1 MKVAHIFTIFS
12 VAFCTLSPAIVKAEE
27 DYHLGFRIA
36 PRISTLGG
44 GLEVAKGLTPWLGLR
59 GGLNYFTYSYDSEE
73 SGNQY
78 ELELELKSFGLF
90 VDLHPF
96 KQAFRITGGFLIN
109 GNEVTGTGKASS
121 LETFDLNGQ
130 SYQLTSANAELTY
143 DTFAPYAGIGW
154 DTTFGDHDNWGFTFD
169 IGVVFSGSPELA
181 VNAIEST
188 RVGYASPGT
197 FEENLE
203 SERKKLEEDL
213 NDYEL
218 WPVIST
224 GIVYQF

>member
-1 MKVAHIFTIFS
+1 MKTCYTLVLLFAAIFTF
-12 VAFCTLSPAIVKAEE
+12 SPAVVQAEE

-59 GGLNYFTYSYDSEE
+59 GGVNYFTYSYDSEE

-109 GNEVTGTGKASS
+109 GNEVTGNAKLASG
-121 LETFDLNGQ
+121 EKFDLDGTEY
-130 SYQLTSANAELTY
+130 SLAGDAASMALTY

-169 IGVVFSGSPELA
+169 IGVVFSGAPDLA
-181 VNAIEST
+181 INANVDPADPNS
-188 RVGYASPGT
+188 GD
-197 FEENLE
+197 FEEA
-203 SERKKLEEDL
+203 KKKEVDELKKDL

-218 WPVIST
+218 WPVISA

>member
-1 MKVAHIFTIFS
+1 MLPSSPSLQLSFKQRKTTIWGS
-12 VAFCTLSPAIVKAEE
+12 GLHHASA
-27 DYHLGFRIA
+27 HLGV
-36 PRISTLGG
+36 

-59 GGLNYFTYSYDSEE
+59 GGVNYFTYSYDSEE

-109 GNEVTGTGKASS
+109 GNQVTGNAKLASG
-121 LETFDLNGQ
+121 EKFDLDGTEY
-130 SYQLTSANAELTY
+130 SLAGDAASMALTY

-169 IGVVFSGSPELA
+169 IGVVFSGAPDLA
-181 VNAIEST
+181 INANVDPTDPNS
-188 RVGYASPGT
+188 GD
-197 FEENLE
+197 FEEA
-203 SERKKLEEDL
+203 KKKEVDELKKDL

-218 WPVIST
+218 WPVISA

>member
-1 MKVAHIFTIFS
+1 MKIAHIFTIFS

-109 GNEVTGTGKASS
+109 GNEVTGVGKAASS
-121 LETFDLNGQ
+121 DFELNGNDYPL
-130 SYQLTSANAELTY
+130 SRANAKLSY
-143 DTFAPYAGIGW
+143 NTFAPYVGLGW
-154 DTTFGDHDNWGFTFD
+154 DTTFGDYDNWGFTFD
-169 IGVVFSGSPELA
+169 IGVVFSGSPDLSLDA
-181 VNAIEST
+181 NLDSS
-188 RVGYASPGT
+188 ASINQKAT
-197 FEENLE
+197 FETDKNKEIAELQ
-203 SERKKLEEDL
+203 KDL
-213 NDYEL
+213 NDYEF
-218 WPVIST
+218 WPVVST

>member
-1 MKVAHIFTIFS
+1 MKICYTLVLLFAAIL
-12 VAFCTLSPAIVKAEE
+12 TLSPSMVQAEE

-59 GGLNYFTYSYDSEE
+59 GGVNYFTYSYDSEE

-109 GNEVTGTGKASS
+109 GNEITGNAKLASG
-121 LETFDLNGQ
+121 ETFELDGKDYSLAGDAA
-130 SYQLTSANAELTY
+130 SMALTY

-169 IGVVFSGSPELA
+169 IGVVFSGSPDLA
-181 VNAIEST
+181 INANVDST
-188 RVGYASPGT
+188 DPNSGT
-197 FEENLE
+197 FEEA
-203 SERKKLEEDL
+203 KKKEVDELKEDL

-218 WPVIST
+218 WPVISA

>member
-44 GLEVAKGLTPWLGLR
+44 GLEVAKGITPWLGLR
-59 GGLNYFTYSYDSEE
+59 GGVNYFTYSYDSEE

-109 GNEVTGTGKASS
+109 GNEVTGNAKLAPGEKFELDGNEYSLANDAASM
-121 LETFDLNGQ
+121 
-130 SYQLTSANAELTY
+130 ALTY
-143 DTFAPYAGIGW
+143 DTFAPYAGIGF

-169 IGVVFSGSPELA
+169 IGVVFSGSPDLAINANAQDPAEQAAFEVEKKKEVDEL
-181 VNAIEST
+181 
-188 RVGYASPGT
+188 
-197 FEENLE
+197 
-203 SERKKLEEDL
+203 KEDL
-213 NDYEL
+213 NDYEF
-218 WPVIST
+218 WPVVST

>member
-1 MKVAHIFTIFS
+1 MKTCYTLVLLFA
-12 VAFCTLSPAIVKAEE
+12 AFLTLPPAMVQAEE

-44 GLEVAKGLTPWLGLR
+44 GLEVAKGITPWLGLR
-59 GGLNYFTYSYDSEE
+59 GGVNYFTYSYDSEE

-78 ELELELKSFGLF
+78 ELELELKSAGFF

-109 GNEVTGTGKASS
+109 GNEITGNAKLASG
-121 LETFDLNGQ
+121 ETFELDGKDYSLAGDAA
-130 SYQLTSANAELTY
+130 SMALTY

-169 IGVVFSGSPELA
+169 IGVVFSGSPDLA
-181 VNAIEST
+181 INANVDST
-188 RVGYASPGT
+188 DPNSGT
-197 FEENLE
+197 FEEA
-203 SERKKLEEDL
+203 KKKEVDELKEDL

-218 WPVIST
+218 WPVISA

>member
-1 MKVAHIFTIFS
+1 MKTCYTLLILFAAIFTF
-12 VAFCTLSPAIVKAEE
+12 SPAMLQAEE

-44 GLEVAKGLTPWLGLR
+44 GLEVAKGITPWLGLR
-59 GGLNYFTYSYDSEE
+59 GGVNYFTYSYDSEE

-109 GNEVTGTGKASS
+109 GNEITGNAKLASG
-121 LETFDLNGQ
+121 ETFELDGKDYSLAGDAA
-130 SYQLTSANAELTY
+130 SMALTY

-169 IGVVFSGSPELA
+169 IGVVFSGTPDLA
-181 VNAIEST
+181 INANVDPTDPNS
-188 RVGYASPGT
+188 GD
-197 FEENLE
+197 FEEA
-203 SERKKLEEDL
+203 KKKEVDELKKDL

-218 WPVIST
+218 WPVISA